1 MSKLLE
7 ESTVFDGIRFKVF
20 RKKYQA
26 DNGDVYIRDIVH
38 PGDAALVLPI
48 DENNN
53 VVWIKQLREA
63 VDKVQLELP
72 AGMIDPGE
80 TPIEAAKRELE
91 EETGL
96 IANKLEPLT
105 SVYPSIGYTDEC
117 LHIFV
122 AKDFTQGH
130 QHFDV
135 DEEITEIVRIP
146 FSECVEMARRGEFN
160 HSNMNVAI
168 MLYNLRNSE
177 Q

>member
-7 ESTVFDGIRFKVF
+7 EHISYEGPRFKVIK
-20 RKKYQA
+20 KKYQA
-26 DNGDVYIRDIVH
+26 DNGDIYIRDIVH
-38 PGDAALVLPI
+38 PGDASLILPI

-53 VVWIKQLREA
+53 IIWIKQLREA

-72 AGMIDPGE
+72 AGMIDEGE
-80 TPIEAAKRELE
+80 TPLEAAKRELE

-96 IANKLEPLT
+96 IANSFEHLT

-130 QHFDV
+130 QHFDS
-135 DEEITEIVRIP
+135 DEEIIEIVRIP
-146 FSECVEMARRGEFN
+146 LEECVEMAKRGEFN

-168 MLYNLRNSE
+168 MLYYLRQE
-177 Q
+177 K